1 MQCLR
6 NWKTP
11 MINPGV
17 LGESTVLVVTVLVG
31 AVLVGAVILF
41 LVLR

>member
-6 NWKTP
+6 NWKTR

-17 LGESTVLVVTVLVG
+17 LGESTVLVG

>member
-17 LGESTVLVVTVLVG
+17 LGESTALVVTVLVG
-31 AVLVGAVILF
+31 AVILL
-41 LVLR
+41 LVLS